1 MTKISVVIPVK
12 NEEDK
17 ILSCLDA
24 VFNQTHRPFE
34 VIVVDGHSTDMTVK
48 NANHYPI
55 RLFYESY
62 GTVGGARQVGVENAN
77 GDYIA
82 FTDADCIPDINW
94 LENLIKEFND
104 NKIIGV
110 GGGIKNIGEGIW
122 EESIALVLDS
132 FLGSADSVQDRVFAK
147 KKFVKSISGCNSIY
161 RRNDLLDYNGFN
173 INLSINE
180 DTELNKRLI
189 KHGVI
194 LYTPDA
200 IVLHNQKRGLRDFAK
215 RIYHFGFGRS
225 NNRLWDLQA
234 IPPILGLIALSFL
247 FLSFNYFLFL
257 ISLYIT
263 MLLYFDIIIF
273 LKIRKPQYIFS
284 IPIVFIIEHI
294 SYSIGF
300 WKGIVQFKKGSL

>member
-1 MTKISVVIPVK
+1 MTKISVVVPVK

-17 ILSCLDA
+17 ILRCLDA
-24 VFNQTHRPFE
+24 VFNQTLRPFE

-48 NANHYPI
+48 NANNYPI

-62 GTVGGARQVGVENAN
+62 GTVGGARQIGVENAN

-82 FTDADCIPDINW
+82 FTDADCIPEINW

-132 FLGSADSVQDRVFAK
+132 FLGSADSVQDRVFDK

-161 RRNDLLDYNGFN
+161 RRKDLLNYKGFDV
-173 INLSINE
+173 NLAINE
-180 DTELNKRLI
+180 DTELNKRLN
-189 KHGVI
+189 KHGML
-194 LYTPDA
+194 LYTPNA
-200 IVLHNQKRGLRDFAK
+200 IVLHNQKRGLKDFIK
-215 RIYHFGFGRS
+215 RIYLFGFGRS
-225 NNRLWDLQA
+225 SNKLWDLQA

-247 FLSFNYFLFL
+247 FLSLNYFLFMICIYIL
-257 ISLYIT
+257 III
-263 MLLYFDIIIF
+263 YFDLMIF
-273 LKIRKPQYIFS
+273 LKIKKLRYILS
-284 IPIVFIIEHI
+284 IPVVFIIEHV

-300 WKGIVQFKKGSL
+300 WKGIVQFKKGAL